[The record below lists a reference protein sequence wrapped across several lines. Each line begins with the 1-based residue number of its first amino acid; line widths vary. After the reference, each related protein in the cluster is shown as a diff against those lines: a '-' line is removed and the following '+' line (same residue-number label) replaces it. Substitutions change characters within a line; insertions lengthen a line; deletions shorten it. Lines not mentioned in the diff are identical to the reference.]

1 MKKTS
6 KLLFLFVMANWQA
19 ISFAETVNIA
29 PPKTAPSVVAP
40 DAVNPG
46 KDLKDLG
53 GTGAMASKVS
63 DCKFLSVSPLKI
75 MLPSKELK
83 TISISVNKPYCIKGI
98 LTSEPWVSVNKSE
111 LGVEIL
117 VEENDSPAYRS
128 TEIIL
133 AGIEKGVGIEVVQS
147 NLTKET
153 PAPKKE
159 SILKQNDKQ
168 KKQE

>member
-6 KLLFLFVMANWQA
+6 KLLFLFIIANLQA

-29 PPKTAPSVVAP
+29 PPKTAPSVIAP

-53 GTGAMASKVS
+53 GSGVVASKVS
-63 DCKFLSVSPLKI
+63 ECRSLSVSPLKI
-75 MLPSKELK
+75 TLPSKELK
-83 TISISVNKPYCIKGI
+83 SISVSVNKPYCIKGI

-111 LGVEIL
+111 LGVEII
-117 VEENDSPAYRS
+117 VEENDSSSSRS
-128 TEIIL
+128 TEIVL
-133 AGIEKGVGIEVVQS
+133 AGIEKGVSIELVQS
-147 NLTKET
+147 NLTKEIL
-153 PAPKKE
+153 APKKE